1 METRWKFKIFL
12 KSYCYTR
19 KHVHALMERDL
30 AKVLSARQ
38 TIRAARKRRR
48 VRKHKKIGFEQYI
61 PFQIA
66 IPSFWELKKNLNKI

>member
-1 METRWKFKIFL
+1 
-12 KSYCYTR
+12 
-19 KHVHALMERDL
+19 MERDL

-48 VRKHKKIGFEQYI
+48 VRKHINIGFEQYI